1 MALQSPGHHL
11 GQMDECCSAKGR
23 EIDELARHGD
33 QRRVLRLVLAI
44 SASMFVAEF
53 AAGLIAGSAALVA
66 DSVDMLGDAFVNVLS
81 LFALDRS
88 ERWRAG
94 DGSCQ
99 RLHDPRLWWYRGP
112 RRDWGED
119 RRAVPP
125 ASVWMFVFGGL
136 ALVANLSCL
145 RLLWRVRTIDI
156 NMSSTFECSRN
167 DVISNFGVLAAAVGV
182 VVFQSAWPD
191 IIVGLTIA
199 FVFFRSA
206 GRVIREAWSQFR
218 SGALVRYPAE

>member
-33 QRRVLRLVLAI
+33 QTACASLGSRHKREHVRCRVRGGSDRRVSRPRP
-44 SASMFVAEF
+44 
-53 AAGLIAGSAALVA
+53 
-66 DSVDMLGDAFVNVLS
+66 DSVDMLGDAFVYVLS

-99 RLHDPRLWWYRGP
+99 RLHDPRPWSRGP

-191 IIVGLTIA
+191 IIVGVTIA
-199 FVFFRSA
+199 FVFFRST
-206 GRVIREAWSQFR
+206 GRVIREAWPQFR

>member
-1 MALQSPGHHL
+1 MVFCTYRVPRHNELCPVSSRGSMHGLAGSP
-11 GQMDECCSAKGR
+11 SWPNGR
-23 EIDELARHGD
+23 MLFRQRARDRRTRLARGSTACASLGSRHKREHVRCRVRGGSD
-33 QRRVLRLVLAI
+33 RRVSRPRP
-44 SASMFVAEF
+44 
-53 AAGLIAGSAALVA
+53 
-66 DSVDMLGDAFVNVLS
+66 DSVDMLGDAFVYVPS

-167 DVISNFGVLAAAVGV
+167 LPIRLE
-182 VVFQSAWPD
+182 Q
-191 IIVGLTIA
+191 VGL
-199 FVFFRSA
+199 R
-206 GRVIREAWSQFR
+206 
-218 SGALVRYPAE
+218 

>member
-1 MALQSPGHHL
+1 MPSSMFSVYLRLIEASDGGLATAL
-11 GQMDECCSAKGR
+11 AKGFT
-23 EIDELARHGD
+23 ILAFGGIG
-33 QRRVLRLVLAI
+33 VLAEI
-44 SASMFVAEF
+44 GVKIAE
-53 AAGLIAGSAALVA
+53 G
-66 DSVDMLGDAFVNVLS
+66 
-81 LFALDRS
+81 
-88 ERWRAG
+88 
-94 DGSCQ
+94 
-99 RLHDPRLWWYRGP
+99 
-112 RRDWGED
+112 
-119 RRAVPP
+119 VPP

-191 IIVGLTIA
+191 IIVGVTIA

-206 GRVIREAWSQFR
+206 GRVIREAWPQFR